1 MEGTFV
7 EAAIMGI
14 LNILAPLVITLG
26 APYIAKKIRDEHVRR
41 AIADTAD
48 AALTL
53 AVAKSNGKMLGNIA
67 ALLQVVVDG
76 ILTSPTSPSALRKN
90 PAKAAAAAAA
100 AIARAGITSVQS
112 VQVNADGSVTPITMI
127 PR

>member
-1 MEGTFV
+1 MDSKLLETM
-7 EAAIMGI
+7 IMGI
-14 LNILAPLVITLG
+14 LNVLAPLVITLG

-53 AVAKSNGKMLGNIA
+53 AVAKSNGKLLGNVA
-67 ALLQVVVDG
+67 ALLQLMVDG
-76 ILTSPTSPSALRKN
+76 ILNSPTTPSALRKD

-100 AIARAGITSVQS
+100 AIARAGITSVQT
-112 VQVNADGSVTPITMI
+112 VQVNADGTVTPITTV